1 MATQELPM
9 LSDLAAAL
17 HRSRATLAEDTLGA
31 LALFTLLIG
40 GLSLPVV

>member
-1 MATQELPM
+1 M

-17 HRSRATLAEDTLGA
+17 HRSRATLAQDTLGA

-40 GLSLPVV
+40 GLSLPML